1 MLTRA
6 VESNP
11 VVFYKKKEKEGM
23 CLVEVRYGVEE
34 GGDSA
39 GPC

>member
-1 MLTRA
+1 
-6 VESNP
+6 
-11 VVFYKKKEKEGM
+11 M

-39 GPC
+39 GPCWGIPSPWGTSHRTDIV